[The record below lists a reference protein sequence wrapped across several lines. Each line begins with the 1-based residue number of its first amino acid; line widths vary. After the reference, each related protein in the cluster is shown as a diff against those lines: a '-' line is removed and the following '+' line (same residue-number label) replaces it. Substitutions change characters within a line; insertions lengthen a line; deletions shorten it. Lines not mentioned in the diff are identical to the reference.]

1 MSKQIL
7 IIEDDK
13 KLNDGMRLALQAEDY
28 RFKQCRLLSEA
39 RCYLEEEKAD
49 LILLDVKTVLCD
61 YI

>member
-39 RCYLEEEKAD
+39 RYYQSRFDITRC
-49 LILLDVKTVLCD
+49 
-61 YI
+61 